1 MWNCITWA
9 VRTAWTGPYYL
20 DCQNEVSNDEEKKLT
35 NSSFRHG
42 DPEWER
48 LGICEYITKPRIM
61 AAITGRTPDGEPIKG
76 DYKFIDEF
84 PMANGFGENAVFFD
98 LTYQNPDAVELGAA
112 FEEVAPLLWLRA
124 GARGSMIEHEEK
136 SFAIADAYAVL
147 FDYSYVQD
155 FVRAVR
161 STPKLSCVYI
171 VTDDSSRFA
180 SVKAELGDME
190 CVRLYESYLRSFRIA
205 AEDAVR

>member
-1 MWNCITWA
+1 M
-9 VRTAWTGPYYL
+9 
-20 DCQNEVSNDEEKKLT
+20 
-35 NSSFRHG
+35 
-42 DPEWER
+42 
-48 LGICEYITKPRIM
+48 
-61 AAITGRTPDGEPIKG
+61 
-76 DYKFIDEF
+76 
-84 PMANGFGENAVFFD
+84 
-98 LTYQNPDAVELGAA
+98 
-112 FEEVAPLLWLRA
+112 
-124 GARGSMIEHEEK
+124 
-136 SFAIADAYAVL
+136 
-147 FDYSYVQD
+147 QD